1 MQVLISNTSCIMA
14 YTITTS
20 YLVLYVGPECF
31 WCLHS
36 CVMWLVS
43 MWLVNSFTLDAYMG
57 VASKIC
63 LWWTCFFRSALTQW
77 SLSWSLRMQASLVVY
92 LKYTIDLL

>member
-63 LWWTCFFRSALTQW
+63 LWWTCFFPKCLNPVVIVMVSQD
-77 SLSWSLRMQASLVVY
+77 ASIPSCVPQVHY
-92 LKYTIDLL
+92 